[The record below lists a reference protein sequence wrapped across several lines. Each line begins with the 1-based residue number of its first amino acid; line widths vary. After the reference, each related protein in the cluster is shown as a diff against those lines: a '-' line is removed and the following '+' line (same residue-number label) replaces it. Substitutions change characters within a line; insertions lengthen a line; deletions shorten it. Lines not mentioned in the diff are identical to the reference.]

1 MGKRKRKVTEGDEEL
16 PFSPGEAKKKQVVR
30 QEEATPVTIQI
41 ILGTYEK
48 VLHGI
53 TASMTSQA
61 KGHGEQNLVDF
72 ADTFLL
78 NAHTSAIRCLA
89 VRSLRGNLF
98 LSVPRIG
105 SQDMFR
111 NKRPFCTSCL
121 CLIFWALTLEAMLTW
136 KCA

>member
-1 MGKRKRKVTEGDEEL
+1 MGKRKRRATEGDEEL
-16 PFSPGEAKKKQVVR
+16 PLPAGEAKKKKVAH
-30 QEEATPVTIQI
+30 QEKATSVTIQI

-61 KGHGEQNLVDF
+61 KGHGEQNPVEF

-89 VRSLRGNLF
+89 VRSLRGNPF
-98 LSVPRIG
+98 LSVPHLG
-105 SQDMFR
+105 SGDIFR
-111 NKRPFCTSCL
+111 HKRLFCTSCT
-121 CLIFWALTLEAMLTW
+121 CLMLWALTLEAMLIR
-136 KCA
+136 KYA